1 MEKRVLCL
9 ALLMLS
15 GYTARGGDCDTTE
28 ADDCVE
34 SIPTVSNQTSH
45 QELCSVGISFLRC
58 LNAACDGPP
67 YPSQYQLYV
76 DGMKRG
82 MASAGIECDYTRAG
96 ASSLQTWT
104 GVIVL
109 VAAVGLLLRG

>member
-76 DGMKRG
+76 DGMKR
-82 MASAGIECDYTRAG
+82 DYTRAG